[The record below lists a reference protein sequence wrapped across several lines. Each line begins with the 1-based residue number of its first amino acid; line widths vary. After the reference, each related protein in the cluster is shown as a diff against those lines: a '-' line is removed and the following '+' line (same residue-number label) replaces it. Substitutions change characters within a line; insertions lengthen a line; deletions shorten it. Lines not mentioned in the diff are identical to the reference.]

1 MKRIMQEKA
10 QMQEVVSQEN
20 RSRNAYADRLIEKWS
35 KKRGLAL
42 DGGKFEKIYEA
53 NPRKARNLAIILEN
67 QEKYLKTL
75 TETQISTA
83 FQGTPQTVIKVLRL
97 GYPNSV
103 RGDIFTEFAM
113 TSMKDTIFKIETI
126 YDKTKRGATAGK
138 VMYESAAD
146 RYPSEVERVD
156 VTATATANF
165 KGTVSPA
172 PIRPYTVRV
181 LLNGFPVANDNGSG
195 VLIGSVLSQSTPS
208 TIVYEGDDAGNYDI
222 TFATALTTA
231 DTFTIEYSHN
241 SEVSTLYGEQG
252 KVNVQLVPYDYRA
265 KPYPIGFSW
274 SHMSEL
280 LMNDQLGVDGQE
292 VLISAGADELK
303 KALDFQALGLGM
315 QASRWA
321 DAVEFDTDWAGSG
334 SDSDFAHT
342 QSVVKA
348 LRNASQK
355 TYDALMRGGEA
366 TSYVCGPKAA
376 TYLTGHK
383 GFVADN
389 SMPAVGAYKFGTLN
403 GIDLYQAPSD
413 IVPTDEIM
421 CVYKNN
427 REEANDSAVTIGSYI
442 PLYQTQTLEYSSFHK
457 ETALAFYGDMRIN
470 EGKYITKVK
479 LTNLPA

>member
-1 MKRIMQEKA
+1 MQEKA
-10 QMQEVVSQEN
+10 QMQEAVAQEN

-35 KKRGLAL
+35 KKKGLSL

-53 NPRKARNLAIILEN
+53 NSRKARNLAIILEN

-113 TSMKDTIFKIETI
+113 TSMKDTMFKIETV
-126 YDKTKRGATAGK
+126 YDKTKRGATINN

-146 RYPSEVERVD
+146 RYASEIERVT
-156 VTATATANF
+156 VTATATDTF
-165 KGTVSPA
+165 TGTLAVVPA
-172 PIRPYTVRV
+172 RPYTVRL
-181 LLNGFPVANDNGSG
+181 LLNGYPVASDNGSG
-195 VLIGSVLSQSTPS
+195 ILVGSVLHATTPS
-208 TIVYEGDDAGNYDI
+208 TINYTSGAYSI
-222 TFATALTTA
+222 VFATALTTA
-231 DTFTIEYSHN
+231 DAFTLEWSHN
-241 SEVSTLYGEQG
+241 SEVYSLYGEQG
-252 KVNVQLVPYDYRA
+252 QVNIRLVPYDFRA
-265 KPYPIGFSW
+265 TPHPIGFSW
-274 SHMSEL
+274 SKMTEL

-292 VLISAGADELK
+292 VFISAGADELK
-303 KALDFQALGLGM
+303 KSLDFQAIGLAN
-315 QASRWA
+315 QASHWTT
-321 DAVEFDTDWAGSG
+321 AVTFDTDWAAAG

-355 TYDALMRGGEA
+355 TYNAIMRGGEA
-366 TSYVCGPKAA
+366 TSYICGPKAA

-383 GFVADN
+383 GYVADT

-403 GIDLYQAPSD
+403 GIPLYQVPSD
-413 IVPTDEIM
+413 VVATDEIL

-427 REEANDSAVTIGSYI
+427 KEEANDSAIVTGSYI
-442 PLYQTQTLEYSSFHK
+442 PLYQTQTLEYNYFLK
-457 ETALAFYGDMRIN
+457 ETAIAFFGDMRIN
-470 EGKYITKVK
+470 EGRYVTKVK
-479 LTNLPA
+479 LANLPA